1 MISNHCV
8 QERVILPLGDILTG
22 QSVSKYLRFL
32 QKSRYWSRE
41 EIDRFQNERLRLLI
55 THAYGH
61 VPFYREEMD
70 KLQLTPADI
79 RTKEDLRLLPIV
91 TKAMIKKEGI
101 TFIDK
106 YHILSVLENDN
117 INLWEHLK
125 KVEEGILDD

>member
-1 MISNHCV
+1 M
-8 QERVILPLGDILTG
+8 TG

-91 TKAMIKKEGI
+91 TKAMIKK
-101 TFIDK
+101 K
-106 YHILSVLENDN
+106 VLNG
-117 INLWEHLK
+117 LRQPVFLK
-125 KVEEGILDD
+125 KYCPRCVIGFDR

>member
-1 MISNHCV
+1 MISNHYV

-91 TKAMIKKEGI
+91 TKAMIKK
-101 TFIDK
+101 K
-106 YHILSVLENDN
+106 VLNG
-117 INLWEHLK
+117 LRLPVFLK
-125 KVEEGILDD
+125 KVLSKVRHRVRPVSRFVI

>member
-91 TKAMIKKEGI
+91 TKAMIKK
-101 TFIDK
+101 K
-106 YHILSVLENDN
+106 VLNG
-117 INLWEHLK
+117 LRQPVFLK
-125 KVEEGILDD
+125 KVLSKVRHRVRPVSRFVI

>member
-91 TKAMIKKEGI
+91 TKAMIKK
-101 TFIDK
+101 K
-106 YHILSVLENDN
+106 VLNG
-117 INLWEHLK
+117 LRLPVFLK
-125 KVEEGILDD
+125 KVLSKVRHRVRPVSRFVI

>member
-1 MISNHCV
+1 MISNHYV

-70 KLQLTPADI
+70 KLWGTE
-79 RTKEDLRLLPIV
+79 RNV
-91 TKAMIKKEGI
+91 
-101 TFIDK
+101 
-106 YHILSVLENDN
+106 Y
-117 INLWEHLK
+117 
-125 KVEEGILDD
+125 